1 LNYWLNA
8 VDEHSIQSPYFF
20 ELYTNVIK
28 NSKPNVGFDKI
39 EAIRAKL
46 VQDQSQITVCD
57 LGAPS
62 QYFKSDKRTIA
73 TVAAS
78 SLAPAKMA
86 LLLFRLASHIK
97 AKQIVELGTSLGV
110 STLYLSKCKNATIH
124 TFEGNMSLINIALT
138 NFESTETNN
147 VVLVEGN
154 IDETLPEF
162 VEANRKLDF
171 VLMDANHRYEPT
183 IKYFNLLVERMT
195 SDAIVVVDDI
205 YQSKEMA
212 KAWKEI
218 RGHKLVYGSMDLFRF
233 GLLFF
238 DSSLNKQHYTCAW

>member
-1 LNYWLNA
+1 M
-8 VDEHSIQSPYFF
+8 
-20 ELYTNVIK
+20 
-28 NSKPNVGFDKI
+28 
-39 EAIRAKL
+39 
-46 VQDQSQITVCD
+46 
-57 LGAPS
+57 
-62 QYFKSDKRTIA
+62 A
-73 TVAAS
+73 TT
-78 SLAPAKMA
+78 SLAAPKMA
-86 LLLFRLASHIK
+86 RLLYRLANHIK
-97 AKQIVELGTSLGV
+97 ARQIVELGTSMGV
-110 STLYLSKCKNATIH
+110 TTMYLSKCVAATIY
-124 TFEGNMSLINIALT
+124 TFEGNASMVNIALT
-138 NFESTETNN
+138 NFESSEAKNI
-147 VVLVEGN
+147 VLVEGN

-218 RGHKLVYGSMDLFRF
+218 RGHELVYGSMNLFRF

>member
-1 LNYWLNA
+1 M
-8 VDEHSIQSPYFF
+8 
-20 ELYTNVIK
+20 
-28 NSKPNVGFDKI
+28 VGFEGI

-46 VQDQSQITVCD
+46 VQDQSQITVRD

-86 LLLFRLASHIK
+86 LLLYRLASHIK

-110 STLYLSKCKNATIH
+110 STLYLSKCTNATIY
-124 TFEGNMSLINIALT
+124 TFEGNMSMINIALT
-138 NFESTETNN
+138 NFESRGANN

-162 VEANRKLDF
+162 VEVNRKLDF
-171 VLMDANHRYEPT
+171 VLMDANHQYEPT

-195 SDAIVVVDDI
+195 SDSIVVVDDI
-205 YQSKEMA
+205 YLSKEMA
-212 KAWKEI
+212 KAWKEV
-218 RGHKLVYGSMDLFRF
+218 RGHELVYGSMDFFRF

-238 DSSLNKQHYTCAW
+238 DSSLNKQHYTCTW